1 MSHHFSLSSG
11 QPDWP
16 ACTRIGVLA
25 AVILATSASAQG
37 PQVEPSSPLPLPVE
51 SWSQAVYFLLTSVV
65 GLASWFTQEYL
76 KRRLKTQVA
85 TETREKVSQ
94 EVAQRVAQKTQ
105 EVAREV
111 AKDWAEGMVKPI
123 KLPPPAKRNSVI
135 MIGLGGT
142 GKTTLI
148 RNLVKDPNANPDK
161 KTEEYHLFHGER
173 RTEQARHYLYISDYR
188 GQNIGTLVR
197 SFIKQQKI
205 KYSPMA
211 YGHVNS
217 LIVLVDIEEPKPSPM
232 DEEPAQ
238 IDEPNFLR
246 VQTHLAQW
254 SGTALDAVFGFLTAE
269 TLNYVCLFI
278 NKADLLKTREKQAVR
293 ALFKDLEG
301 LLRERCGEGIKF
313 EVYVGSVREGEQVN
327 RLEDDLLA
335 AAVDVASTDSISASS
350 TLAVMRA
357 NNA

>member
-1 MSHHFSLSSG
+1 MSYRFSLSSG
-11 QPDWP
+11 RHGWP
-16 ACTRIGVLA
+16 ACTRIGVLV
-25 AVILATSASAQG
+25 AVTLATSAGAQSTQVDSA
-37 PQVEPSSPLPLPVE
+37 PSLPLPGE
-51 SWSQAVYFLLTSVV
+51 TSWSQAVYFLLTSVV
-65 GLASWFTQEYL
+65 GLASWCIQEYL
-76 KRRLKTQVA
+76 KRRVKTQVA

-94 EVAQRVAQKTQ
+94 EVAQKVAQKTQ

-111 AKDWAEGMVKPI
+111 AKDWAEGMVKPV

-148 RNLVKDPNANPDK
+148 RNLVKDPDANPEK

-173 RTEQARHYLYISDYR
+173 RTDQSRHYLYISDYR

-197 SFIKQQKI
+197 AFIKQQKI

-217 LIVLVDIEEPKPSPM
+217 LIVLVDIEEPKQSPM
-232 DEEPAQ
+232 DDEPFQ
-238 IDEPNFLR
+238 IDEPNFNR

-293 ALFKDLEG
+293 ALFKELEG
-301 LLRERCGEGIKF
+301 LLRERCEGIKF
-313 EVYVGSVREGEQVN
+313 EVYVGSVKEGEQIN
-327 RLEDDLLA
+327 RLEDDLLE
-335 AAVDVASTDSISASS
+335 AAVDVSGTDSLSASS
-350 TLAVMRA
+350 TLAMMRA